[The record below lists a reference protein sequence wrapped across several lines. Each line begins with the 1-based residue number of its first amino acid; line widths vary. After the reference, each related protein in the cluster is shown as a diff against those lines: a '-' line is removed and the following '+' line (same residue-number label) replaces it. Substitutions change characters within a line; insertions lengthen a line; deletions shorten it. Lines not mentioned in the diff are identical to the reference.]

1 MQKQDHNSI
10 QEQFLTALETDRRP
24 VTVFLMNGYQLKGY
38 VAGHDTFS
46 VILMTDGKQ
55 QMIFKHAIST
65 FTPEQPVEL

>member
-1 MQKQDHNSI
+1 MQKQDNNSI

-65 FTPEQPVEL
+65 FTPEQSVEL

>member
-1 MQKQDHNSI
+1 MQKQDNNSI